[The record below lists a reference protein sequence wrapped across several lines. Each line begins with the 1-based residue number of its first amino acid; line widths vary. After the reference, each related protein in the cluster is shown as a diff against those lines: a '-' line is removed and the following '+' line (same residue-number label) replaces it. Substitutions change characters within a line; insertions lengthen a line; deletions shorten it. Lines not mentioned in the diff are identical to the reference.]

1 MNIVHSFAELLS
13 VPGGVCL
20 AIGVF
25 DGVHLGHRQVIR
37 TAHDDA
43 QALDAQAV
51 VVTFDPHPMRVL
63 QPDRAPLLLTATP
76 HKLRLIEQLGVATCL
91 VVNFDEAFARTPPE
105 QFLNQVAAE
114 SPRLREICVGA
125 RFRFGHQRAG
135 DMALIRRL
143 AAQQRYT
150 ARAIDSVTVAGEVVS
165 STAIRRHILWGDLD
179 RAARLLGRPYSI
191 LGTVERGDQ
200 VGRQLGFP
208 TANLNPHNE
217 VLPPDGVYV
226 VRARW
231 AGRTAGGVMNVG
243 VRPTFT
249 DRSERRLVEVHVLDF
264 NGDLYGVELEV
275 DFVAALRP
283 EQRFPSVAD
292 LRRQIAIDVGQARER
307 LAGFPT

>member
-1 MNIVHSFAELLS
+1 MNVVHSFADLPASPE
-13 VPGGVCL
+13 GVCL

-25 DGVHLGHRQVIR
+25 DGVHLGHRQVVQ
-37 TAHDDA
+37 TARDDA
-43 QALDAQAV
+43 RALGAEAV
-51 VVTFDPHPMRVL
+51 VLTFDPHPMRVL

-76 HKLRLIEQLGVATCL
+76 HKLRLIEQLGVGTCL

-105 QFLNQVAAE
+105 QFLHQIATEA
-114 SPRLREICVGA
+114 PRLREICVGS

-143 AAQQRYT
+143 AARDGYT
-150 ARAIDSVTVAGEVVS
+150 AREIESVTVAGEVVS
-165 STAIRRHILWGDLD
+165 STAIRRQILRGDLE

-191 LGTVERGDQ
+191 LGTVEHGDQ

-231 AGRTAGGVMNVG
+231 ADRSAGGVMNVG
-243 VRPTFT
+243 VRPTFA
-249 DRSERRLVEVHVLDF
+249 DRSGRRLVEVHVLDF
-264 NGDLYGVELEV
+264 DGDLYGAELEV

-283 EQRFPSVAD
+283 EHRFPSVAD
-292 LRRQIAIDVGQARER
+292 LRRQIATDVGQARER
-307 LAGFPT
+307 LTKLPT